1 MRTCVCGGGVGGCR
15 NGGLKE
21 HGRMD
26 GEVQHIV
33 RDTKTMLVR
42 AKASR
47 TTGGEEEEE
56 EEGGGG
62 V

>member
-1 MRTCVCGGGVGGCR
+1 
-15 NGGLKE
+15 
-21 HGRMD
+21 MD
-26 GEVQHIV
+26 GEVSYIV

-47 TTGGEEEEE
+47 TTGREEGEEGED
-56 EEGGGG
+56 G